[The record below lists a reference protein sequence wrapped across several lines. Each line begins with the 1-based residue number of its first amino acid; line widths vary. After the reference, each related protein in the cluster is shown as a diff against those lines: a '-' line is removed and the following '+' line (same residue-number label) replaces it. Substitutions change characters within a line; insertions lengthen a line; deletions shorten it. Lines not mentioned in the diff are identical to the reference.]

1 MKLFYKSYAPDVS
14 AGSTTIKDVGKKRSP
29 RKLITLWS
37 FLMALLMM
45 VPVGAM
51 AEDGADPDNPLT
63 GDIGYKTFNTP
74 NGSVYL
80 NGVTGGQLHILAEGV
95 TIYVAGNNS
104 LKGST
109 RSHPAL
115 ELGHSGISTNNSLT
129 IKYWNKDNNVN
140 YSSLELNGADYN
152 ALGNGDKPG
161 IDLEQ
166 LKRAHIME

>member
-1 MKLFYKSYAPDVS
+1 
-14 AGSTTIKDVGKKRSP
+14 
-29 RKLITLWS
+29 
-37 FLMALLMM
+37 MALLMM

-129 IKYWNKDNNVN
+129 IKYWNKAFHS
-140 YSSLELNGADYN
+140 YQKTKQYMKAAQRWLLIPQW
-152 ALGNGDKPG
+152 K
-161 IDLEQ
+161 
-166 LKRAHIME
+166 